1 MAEDVDCTEVL
12 IGERMGWQHDFLHR
26 RRVFTD

>member
-1 MAEDVDCTEVL
+1 MAENADGVEVL

-26 RRVFTD
+26 RLVFAD